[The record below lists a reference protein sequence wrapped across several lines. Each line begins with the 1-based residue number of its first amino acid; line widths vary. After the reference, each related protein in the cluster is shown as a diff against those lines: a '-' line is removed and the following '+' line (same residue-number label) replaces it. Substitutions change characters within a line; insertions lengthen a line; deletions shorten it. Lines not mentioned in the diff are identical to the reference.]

1 MKTIL
6 LFALLFIVAF
16 PASSSAQERKE
27 NKDKSL
33 GKSSIKNIPD
43 KTPVSTSELQSIF
56 RKKQGETISVRF
68 NDDLIVTGTIQEKV
82 QHNSGTT
89 SINFKSPDY
98 PGVLFNFSSQ
108 KKGNGEEFIQARI
121 ISRQSADA
129 LVLIKENNRYFLK
142 HTPQDK
148 LIAE

>member
-1 MKTIL
+1 MKTFVLFTFL
-6 LFALLFIVAF
+6 LIAGF
-16 PASSSAQERKE
+16 SYTSAQERKE
-27 NKDKSL
+27 NKDKSQ
-33 GKSSIKNIPD
+33 GKSSSLKNLPD
-43 KTPVSTSELQSIF
+43 RSPVSTSELQAIF
-56 RKKQGETISVRF
+56 HSKQGETISIRF
-68 NDDLIVTGTIQEKV
+68 NEDLVVTGTVQEKV

-89 SINFKSPDY
+89 SINLKSADY

-108 KKGNGEEFIQARI
+108 KKGGEEIIQARI
-121 ISRQSADA
+121 LSRQSPDA

>member
-1 MKTIL
+1 MRTIL
-6 LFALLFIVAF
+6 LFTLLVIVGF
-16 PASSSAQERKE
+16 SSSSAQERKE
-27 NKDKSL
+27 NKEKSQ
-33 GKSSIKNIPD
+33 GKSSLKDLPD
-43 KTPVSTSELQSIF
+43 KSPVSTSELQSIF
-56 RKKQGETISVRF
+56 RSKQGETIAIRF
-68 NDDLIVTGTIQEKV
+68 NEDLVVTGTILEKV

-89 SINFKSPDY
+89 SVNLKSADY

-108 KKGNGEEFIQARI
+108 KSSKGEEIIQARI
-121 ISRQSADA
+121 LSRQSADA

>member
-6 LFALLFIVAF
+6 LITLLAITAF
-16 PASSSAQERKE
+16 PPSSLAQEKKE
-27 NKDKSL
+27 DKEKSQGKTSLKDIPDKSL
-33 GKSSIKNIPD
+33 
-43 KTPVSTSELQSIF
+43 VSTTELQSIF
-56 RKKQGETISVRF
+56 HKKQGEIISVRF
-68 NDDLIVTGTIQEKV
+68 NEDLVVTGTIQEKV
-82 QHNSGTT
+82 KHNSGTT
-89 SINFKSPDY
+89 SINLKSPDY

-108 KKGNGEEFIQARI
+108 KKGGEELIQARI
-121 ISRQSADA
+121 ISRQSPDA